1 MIRYLKHREIDFAKW
16 NRCIESSFNGKPYA
30 ISWYL
35 NLASPNWDA
44 LVLNNYEAV
53 MPLTHRKKFGISYI
67 YQPIMCQQLGVFSRI
82 HTEPFSIDSFI
93 ETIPKHFK
101 YIEIAV
107 NSKNTLNKKTKVLV
121 NQRIN
126 QLLNLNASYQNLYK
140 NFSKSHKKN
149 IEKSFNNGIT
159 IDSNHNSLTDFLKF
173 KFQSFEN
180 QKLDIKGFE
189 INAYANLLNECYD
202 KNLLKIY
209 MAKNDSKIVS
219 GAAFIIMNN
228 RVFIQSFSTD
238 EGKRLSAIY
247 LLIDRF
253 IKDYE
258 NSNLILDFMGS
269 IVPGINYRNKGFGS
283 AEEKYDFIKINRL
296 PWPLKTIKK

>member
-16 NRCIESSFNGKPYA
+16 DQCIEASFNGKPYA

-44 LVLNNYEAV
+44 LVLNDYEAV
-53 MPLTHRKKFGISYI
+53 MPLTHRKKFGISYL

-82 HTEPFSIDSFI
+82 HTESFSVNNFV
-93 ETIPKHFK
+93 EAIPKHLRL
-101 YIEIAV
+101 IEIAL
-107 NSKNTLNKKTKVLV
+107 NSNNTFNKETEVIV

-126 QLLNLNASYQNLYK
+126 QFLNLNASYQYLFK
-140 NFSKSHKKN
+140 GFSKSHKKN

-159 IDSNHNSLTDFLKF
+159 IDSTHYSLTDFLKF

-189 INAYANLLNECYD
+189 MNAYTNLLKECYG

-219 GAAFIIMNN
+219 GAAFITINN
-228 RVFIQSFSTD
+228 RIFIQSFSTD
-238 EGKRLSAIY
+238 DGKRLSAIY

-258 NSNLILDFMGS
+258 NSNLVLDFMGS

-283 AEEKYDFIKINRL
+283 VEEKYGFIKINRL
-296 PWPLKTIKK
+296 PWPLNTIKK